1 MRFEDILTYL
11 CNPTITNPLEL
22 VNILSTNQVLYESEQ
37 ILLTEYS
44 RICQDTGTAPSID
57 VLKFKCPQFVPTQ
70 VEPLNDLI
78 GVIRAFVKTR
88 KNNQTG
94 RKVQELGV
102 RIATEG
108 ITPEI
113 ADQLTNVVKSD
124 VVEIKYRNIQNR
136 ILDVYESKVDDSG
149 IKTGISSIDKKI
161 GGLQPSQVTTIGG
174 FTGAGKSI
182 LSVSIAYNAAQ
193 QGYNV
198 AYISLELSA
207 EHLMY
212 NLYSRHSYTA
222 NLSKKIEH
230 RDLKHK
236 KLDEEQLKCFKEE
249 VIPTYNELEGKVY
262 ILDEQDI
269 ESYTFFSF
277 DNKLLEVEKL
287 AINETG
293 HGIDLFIVDHVQML
307 KFATNDKMSEGSM
320 INKWV
325 DYFRQNAMDWLKT
338 KRQVHCILDAQINR
352 TGWQRAC
359 RNNGHYSL
367 TALAEA
373 SELERASAQVLT
385 IFSDPS
391 LIASKECKISLLK
404 SRDGSVDDEPNV
416 VYADYP
422 YCTIADVG
430 ATSNETFADMSIDD
444 VFASQDMDFSIDA
457 GGIETD
463 LNLDIGNF
471 DIPL

>member
-11 CNPTITNPLEL
+11 CNPELLNPMEL
-22 VNILSTNQVLYESEQ
+22 INILTSNNILYESEQ
-37 ILLTEYS
+37 ILLSEYS
-44 RICQDTGTAPSID
+44 RVVQDTGKAPSVD
-57 VLKFKCPQFVPTQ
+57 VMKFKCPQFIPTD
-70 VEPLNDLI
+70 VEPLADLI
-78 GVIRAFVKTR
+78 GVIRVFVKNR
-88 KNNQTG
+88 KNQQTG

-108 ITPEI
+108 ITAEI
-113 ADQLTNVVKSD
+113 SDQLTSIVKSD
-124 VVEIKYRNIQNR
+124 VVEIKYRNIQDR
-136 ILDVYESKVDDSG
+136 ILDVYEAKVDDSG

-161 GGLQPSQVTTIGG
+161 GGLQPSQITTIGG

-182 LSVSIAYNAAQ
+182 LSVSIAYNAAT

-236 KLDEEQLKCFKEE
+236 KLDEDQLKCFKEE
-249 VIPTYNELEGKVY
+249 VIPTYRELPGKIYV
-262 ILDEQDI
+262 LDEQDI

-277 DNKLLEVEKL
+277 DNKLLEIEKL
-287 AINETG
+287 ATSETG
-293 HGIDLFIVDHVQML
+293 HGIDLFIVDHIQML

-338 KRQVHCILDAQINR
+338 KRQVHGILDAQINR

-367 TALAEA
+367 VALAEA

-416 VYADYP
+416 VFADYP

-430 ATSNETFADMSIDD
+430 ATSNDTFADMTMED
-444 VFASQDMDFSIDA
+444 VFASQDMDFSVDM

-463 LNLDIGNF
+463 LNLDTMNF
-471 DIPL
+471 DIPM